1 MPKFSYSVRDSQGR
15 LLTGT
20 MDGNTVDEC
29 IGRLEEKNLI
39 PVNIEEMNFDGTI
52 KGRSFFDKVSESLSS
67 LSKKVPYRDV
77 VFFTRQ
83 LATMIN
89 GGVALPRAV
98 EQLSRNE
105 KPSFKAMLERVGD
118 DLGMGSTFSD
128 ALGKHPGAF
137 SPMFVSVVRAGEAAG
152 ALDKVLDQLANY
164 MENVEAMKSKV
175 KAAMRYPA
183 VITLFVAAVTIG
195 VLTFLVPV
203 FKDMYAGF
211 GATLPGPT
219 LLMITISDAIRNN
232 AILVFGGLIA
242 LIVAFFLALNAEAP
256 RYIFDKYMLQL
267 PIFGN
272 IMRKNILAIY
282 CRTMSLLMDSGTP
295 ILEAIQISGAAV
307 SNKHYSKA
315 LEGVYD
321 DIKQGELLSASL
333 TKAGQTEFPT
343 LVTQLVS
350 TGEESGRIDELLN
363 KAAEFYDREIRN
375 VVDSLASII
384 EPILIVVLGGIVG
397 SMLIALYL
405 PVFTIG
411 KIIK

>member
-1 MPKFSYSVRDSQGR
+1 MPKFSYSVRDAQGR
-15 LLTGT
+15 LVSGT
-20 MDGNTVDEC
+20 MDGNSVDEC
-29 IGRLEEKNLI
+29 IVRLEEKNLI
-39 PVNIEEMNFDGTI
+39 PINIEELNFDGSI
-52 KGRSFFDKVSESLSS
+52 KGRSFFDKVNGSLIAM
-67 LSKKVPYRDV
+67 SKRVPYRDV

-83 LATMIN
+83 LATMID

-105 KPSFKAMLERVGD
+105 KPAFKRMLEQIGD

-137 SPMFVSVVRAGEAAG
+137 NNMFVAVVRAGEAAG

-164 MENVEAMKSKV
+164 MENSEALKSKV

-183 VITLFVAAVTIG
+183 VITAFVAAVTVGI
-195 VLTFLVPV
+195 LTFLVPV

-211 GATLPGPT
+211 GAKLPAATLM
-219 LLMITISDAIRNN
+219 MISFSDAIRDN
-232 AILVFGGLIA
+232 AIAVTAGIIA
-242 LIVAFFLALNAEAP
+242 LVIGGFLALNAEKP
-256 RYIFDKYMLQL
+256 KYLWDRYLLKL
-267 PIFGN
+267 PVFGE
-272 IMRKNILAIY
+272 ILRKNILAIF

-307 SNKHYSKA
+307 NNKHYSKA
-315 LEGVYD
+315 LEGVYN

-333 TKAGQTEFPT
+333 VKAGHADFPA

-350 TGEESGRIDELLN
+350 TGEESGRIDELLS
-363 KAAEFYDREIRN
+363 KAAEFYDREIKN
-375 VVDSLASII
+375 VVDSLSSII
-384 EPILIVVLGGIVG
+384 EPILIVILGGIVG
-397 SMLIALYL
+397 TMLIALYL

>member
-1 MPKFSYSVRDSQGR
+1 
-15 LLTGT
+15 